1 MNPIRRAFLV
11 MALLAVPGGFVAAR
25 LSASQEATITV
36 TGCVER
42 DAASR
47 APVFKIVTSLAGGG
61 TRIYRLDAPASV
73 DLAGAVGKTAEASG
87 AASTEKR
94 AGREVHVLTVKAFKI
109 VSDRCQ

>member
-1 MNPIRRAFLV
+1 MV
-11 MALLAVPGGFVAAR
+11 LLAVPGAFVAAR

-36 TGCVER
+36 TGCVGGTR
-42 DAASR
+42 HRGAGLW
-47 APVFKIVTSLAGGG
+47 IVTSLAGGG